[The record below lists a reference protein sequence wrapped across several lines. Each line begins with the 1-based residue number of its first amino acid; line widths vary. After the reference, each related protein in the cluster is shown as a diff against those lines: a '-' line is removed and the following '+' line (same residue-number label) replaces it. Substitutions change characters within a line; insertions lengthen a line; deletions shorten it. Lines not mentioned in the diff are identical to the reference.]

1 MILTKKVDK
10 SDFNKSIIYS
20 NEKYVKSSNIDTESY
35 DEKYKSLTEANELN
49 KSLLKSF
56 LIRLKLLDIINQN
69 WS

>member
-35 DEKYKSLTEANELN
+35 DEKYKGLTEANEVN
-49 KSLLKSF
+49 KKLLKSF
-56 LIRLKLLDIINQN
+56 LVRLKLLDIINQN